1 MPLRPLNQTSQH
13 KGLIDFMSVKTSIQQ
28 LPLGMWLRQGA
39 SLDSFCGRENQQL
52 LQSLRQLT
60 EVNDERFLF
69 LWGAEGLGKSHLL
82 QAVCHVATAC
92 GDSSVYLSMRQAG
105 QFAPE
110 MLDGLEQMSVV
121 AIDDVDA
128 IAGSQAW
135 ETALFNLYNR
145 VRDNG
150 TGSLVLAARAPLAD
164 LGLVLPDL
172 RSRLSWGLV
181 YQVQAMTDD
190 EKLQA
195 LKQRAD
201 SRGFDLPDEVAAYL
215 LRHYQRQT
223 AQLFDLLERLDQHS
237 LAEQRRLTIPFV
249 KQVIES
255 EE

>member
-1 MPLRPLNQTSQH
+1 
-13 KGLIDFMSVKTSIQQ
+13 MSAHTSIQQ

-39 SLDSFCGRENQQL
+39 SLDNFWGSENHQL
-52 LQSLRQLT
+52 LQSLRHLT
-60 EVNDERFLF
+60 VSGDERFLY
-69 LWGAEGLGKSHLL
+69 LWGVEGVGKSHLL
-82 QAVCHVATAC
+82 HAVCHIATAF
-92 GDSSVYLSMRQAG
+92 GESSVYLPMAQAG
-105 QFAPE
+105 QFTPE
-110 MLDGLEQMSVV
+110 MLEGLEQMSIV

-128 IAGSQAW
+128 IAGDKAW

-145 VRDNG
+145 IRDNG

-164 LGLVLPDL
+164 LGLILPDL
-172 RSRLSWGLV
+172 KSRLSWGLV
-181 YQVQAMTDD
+181 YQVHAMTDD

-201 SRGFDLPDEVAAYL
+201 SRGFELPDEVAAYL

-223 AQLFDLLERLDQHS
+223 AQLFELLERLDQRS